1 MTINIELNHSFRC
14 DLLSSVDYPID
25 KHIRDIVHIDDLIK
39 ISNNITSATGNSIFR
54 SIRDNL
60 IREMREYENSSR
72 NQHRR
77 NYSFAI

>member
-1 MTINIELNHSFRC
+1 MTINIELNHSFRF

-25 KHIRDIVHIDDLIK
+25 KHIRDIVRVDDLIK

-54 SIRDNL
+54 SVRDNL